1 MEGEEDMGI
10 DPAIAAAMG
19 FASFG
24 TKPGEKRKYNSNDG
38 YVDPAI
44 SSQVSNTQISSSHAE
59 KAIKVPIDP
68 ATTSENIIGPSSAV
82 VPKRPAE
89 ATL

>member
-1 MEGEEDMGI
+1 MEAGEDIDI

-38 YVDPAI
+38 YVDPGI
-44 SSQVSNTQISSSHAE
+44 SSQVSNTKTSSSHADN
-59 KAIKVPIDP
+59 AVKVSLDHPTLSKDGVGGSTIVIPKDP
-68 ATTSENIIGPSSAV
+68 AD
-82 VPKRPAE
+82 